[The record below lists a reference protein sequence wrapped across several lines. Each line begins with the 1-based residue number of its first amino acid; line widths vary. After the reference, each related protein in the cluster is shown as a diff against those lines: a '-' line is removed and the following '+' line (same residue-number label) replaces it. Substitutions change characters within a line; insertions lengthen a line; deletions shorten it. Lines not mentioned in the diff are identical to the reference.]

1 MEKVKVRLICEGEK
15 LDVDLEVIQKSAIL
29 KNMIEDTGKE
39 GEIPIPNIQLHI
51 LRKVLEYCEHYRS
64 RNPKEIKKPLVSKN
78 LLENGAEEWDVQ
90 FIEMDKMD
98 ELIDLVVAANFLDI
112 EGLLN
117 LGCAKIASLIKDRSV
132 EDIRDLFGI
141 ENDFTPEEE
150 AKIREENSWAESAI

>member
-64 RNPKEIKKPLVSKN
+64 RSPKEIKKPLRARTCSRT
-78 LLENGAEEWDVQ
+78 GP
-90 FIEMDKMD
+90 
-98 ELIDLVVAANFLDI
+98 
-112 EGLLN
+112 
-117 LGCAKIASLIKDRSV
+117 RSGTCSSS
-132 EDIRDLFGI
+132 RWRRW
-141 ENDFTPEEE
+141 T
-150 AKIREENSWAESAI
+150 S